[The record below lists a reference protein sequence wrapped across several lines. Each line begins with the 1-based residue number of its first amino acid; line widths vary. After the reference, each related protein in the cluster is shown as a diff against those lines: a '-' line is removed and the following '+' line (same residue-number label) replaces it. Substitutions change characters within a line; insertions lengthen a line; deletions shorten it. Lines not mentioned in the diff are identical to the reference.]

1 MAKIDD
7 QLNQILQNGGMS
19 IKNHSLVDSY
29 RSFNILGRNSNIP
42 VNRENHGFTFFTRP
56 ALNLSD
62 KNILNDRGLSMLM
75 SEGSDSISRAI
86 RCMLDYQLSAR
97 QDLHSDVIDQY
108 NPFMPILSNN
118 LISMTGWRDYTTQT
132 TSTPSGLYRESM
144 SLVDDT
150 PYDYEEYDLTLNWR
164 NITGDPIT
172 SIAYYWTRYAKL
184 LKVGDIM
191 SYPDFI
197 MLNELDYNTR
207 IYRIVTDVSR
217 RKVLRIIACGAAFP
231 INAPIGDIMNFTGD
245 GNETPFTTAENQI
258 SINFRCTGTLYQDWK
273 LVYDFNWLVQTFNR
287 NMRDDY
293 RSNNMVKLR
302 PEEIPLFSRSV
313 KTYPLIDIAT
323 MDLDWYVYKESYQ
336 AMIEFLVN
344 GAKTSRSI
352 QEAQLKADQYFKNPR
367 NQ

>member
-7 QLNQILQNGGMS
+7 QINQILQNNGMS

-29 RSFNILGRNSNIP
+29 RSLNIIGRNANIP
-42 VNRENHGFTFFTRP
+42 VNRENHGYTFFTRP

-62 KNILNDRGLSMLM
+62 ANILNDRGLSMLM

-118 LISMTGWRDYTTQT
+118 LISLTGWRDYTTQT
-132 TSTPSGLYRESM
+132 TSTPSGIYRESM

-150 PYDYEEYDLTLNWR
+150 PYDYEEYDLTANFR

-172 SIAYYWTRYAKL
+172 SIAYIWTRYMKL
-184 LKVGDIM
+184 LKIGAIM

-197 MLNELDYNTR
+197 ALNEMEYFTR

-217 RKVLRIIACGAAFP
+217 QKVLRVVTSGASFP
-231 INAPIGDIMNFTGD
+231 INAPIGDIMNFAGD

-258 SINFRCTGTLYQDWK
+258 AINFRCTGTIYQDWK
-273 LVYDFNWLVQTFNR
+273 SIYDFNWLVQTFNR

-302 PEEIPLFSRSV
+302 PEELALFSRSIKV
-313 KTYPLIDIAT
+313 YPLIDVGT
-323 MDLDWYVYKESYQ
+323 MDLNWFVYKETYQ
-336 AMIEFLVN
+336 AMVEFLVN
-344 GAKTSRSI
+344 NAKTSSSI
-352 QEAQLKADQYFKNPR
+352 QDAQAKAEQFFNNTR
-367 NQ
+367 NR